1 FSGGM
6 MRHDS
11 SNKGNYIEI
20 LELVASTQPNLFNRL
35 RSRYGHYTSH
45 QYQNDLIHSAAEVLR
60 ESIVEEV
67 RQAKYFSVLVD
78 ETKDVSKKEQL
89 CLLLHYHRKGII
101 QERALGCFHIEN
113 LNAQSVSNLII
124 QEVQHLKFDVNYTVA
139 QCYDAASVLSGHLTG
154 VQTQIWEQIPHT
166 IYVHC
171 QAHKLNLVIAD
182 ITQCQEVFTF
192 AQEQYIFLSS
202 SYKYYELFVKA
213 QQDLGQRILELGR
226 LCETHWSC
234 RYNSLQTL
242 HARYGTVLETLEA
255 ISLQR
260 ADGVSTI
267 TARGLSKRLKSYSF
281 LRLLVLERIFKIL
294 NSASEELQS
303 KDLNIS
309 SALELVTSNV
319 TALKEVRSSES
330 KWKELCDE
338 PENIAKELEIAIP
351 SQAAAIVTLGQSNMH
366 DVPKSSQEYI
376 KANFY
381 SPVLDRILAESDRR
395 FTSNSSWLSA
405 LTACNPNSESF
416 LDYNKLN
423 LDAELEAAKMH
434 TAPQKLT
441 SIFEFRNIMN
451 ELPSAYKSSLS
462 IVDIVLSLPVP
473 AASNER
479 YFSVLKRVKD
489 CLRSTMADGRLSDIL
504 LLASECE

>member
-1 FSGGM
+1 
-6 MRHDS
+6 S

-166 IYVHC
+166 IY
-171 QAHKLNLVIAD
+171 
-182 ITQCQEVFTF
+182 
-192 AQEQYIFLSS
+192 
-202 SYKYYELFVKA
+202 
-213 QQDLGQRILELGR
+213 QDLGQRILELGR

-255 ISLQR
+255 ISQ
-260 ADGVSTI
+260 
-267 TARGLSKRLKSYSF
+267 
-281 LRLLVLERIFKIL
+281 
-294 NSASEELQS
+294 
-303 KDLNIS
+303 
-309 SALELVTSNV
+309 
-319 TALKEVRSSES
+319 
-330 KWKELCDE
+330 
-338 PENIAKELEIAIP
+338 
-351 SQAAAIVTLGQSNMH
+351 
-366 DVPKSSQEYI
+366 
-376 KANFY
+376 
-381 SPVLDRILAESDRR
+381 
-395 FTSNSSWLSA
+395 
-405 LTACNPNSESF
+405 
-416 LDYNKLN
+416 
-423 LDAELEAAKMH
+423 LEAAKMH

-504 LLASECE
+504 LLASECEAVKDL